1 MVKISEE
8 GIGKLITKEQMKRD
22 KVLPHNQCCTVF
34 LKPEMTFLDPKLFS
48 MVTDN
53 ELRDS
58 TYTAYFNKEMDDQ
71 CKKIVKLVKLTAQV
85 IHKPCYIND
94 MVNLYVNFN
103 LQVMYMYFSIDLKK
117 CRLYIR

>member
-8 GIGKLITKEQMKRD
+8 GIGKLITKEQMERD

-53 ELRDS
+53 KLRDS
-58 TYTAYFNKEMDDQ
+58 TYTAYFNKEMDDK
-71 CKKIVKLVKLTAQV
+71 CKKIVQAYHPHKDAILFSQV
-85 IHKPCYIND
+85 DSSGKI
-94 MVNLYVNFN
+94 
-103 LQVMYMYFSIDLKK
+103 
-117 CRLYIR
+117 

>member
-8 GIGKLITKEQMKRD
+8 GIGKLITKEQMKKD

-48 MVTDN
+48 MVRDN

-58 TYTAYFNKEMDDQ
+58 TYTAFFKKEMDDQ
-71 CKKIVKLVKLTAQV
+71 CKKIVQAYHPHKDAILFSQV
-85 IHKPCYIND
+85 DSSGNTYIKWYIN
-94 MVNLYVNFN
+94 
-103 LQVMYMYFSIDLKK
+103 YMINV
-117 CRLYIR
+117 